1 MKACNACRWRETKYS
16 ESVPCDECCKRK
28 TENNCCF
35 LKKSRGVSESPVE
48 QPNGVLRLE
57 RSVSANQ
64 SESKCYSHSPG
75 HSRSLML
82 VGRKYALQAEELL
95 RSKAPLEEEIRTLLT
110 HYVAMTRMESLP
122 ATRTHQKLP
131 QLRATLAVKRSR
143 RMRPN
148 SSLIN
153 RASYGTSE
161 MLDFSRLAGW
171 STGRLPGL
179 RAKEL
184 IRVTVS
190 SNSSLSR
197 LQACLVLA
205 SLGWMVRFLLQ
216 KSFASYWDL
225 PERAQHN
232 GSVSSHEH
240 SHVLPVL
247 GLELYGKRLGNRMVS
262 LVSWGSVGRDA
273 LGRFGNT
280 SQEILRRN
288 TGCRTPRPKRVR
300 RSCLLIAVI
309 VGRAASCAAQHKPSF
324 APT

>member
-225 PERAQHN
+225 PERAKHN
-232 GSVSSHEH
+232 GSVGSHEH

-280 SQEILRRN
+280 SQEIITKEHGLSN
-288 TGCRTPRPKRVR
+288 AAAKRVR